1 MQIPDRGV
9 FGTTFLVERPLAG
22 LVAALEAAF
31 VAEEVD
37 AKHDGPYVFLC
48 RALRE
53 HQLVLLDIGIFNQ
66 GGGKV
71 LVSMRR
77 CAGDRHQA
85 VQLANQIGA
94 AAGLRGPV
102 VAPTKHLYDPDAQDA
117 ARYLTL
123 LGGDFKDK
131 MEGLCAAAGMRSA
144 LKTDQ
149 GRALAQRVAQLGLSE
164 EPLLRLTAL
173 SVGVS
178 MVRRGADARLFE
190 AAARLGL
197 ADQEPLVR
205 IQARHLL

>member
-1 MQIPDRGV
+1 MQLPDRV
-9 FGTTFLVERPLAG
+9 ALGTTFLVERPLAG

-53 HQLVLLDIGIFNQ
+53 HQLVLLDVGIFNQ
-66 GGGKV
+66 GGKV

-102 VAPTKHLYDPDAQDA
+102 VEPPKLLYDPGAHDA

-144 LKTDQ
+144 LKTGQ
-149 GRALAQRVAQLGLSE
+149 GRELAERVAQLGLSE

-178 MVRRGADARLFE
+178 MVRQGADARLFE
-190 AAARLGL
+190 SAARLGL

-205 IQARHLL
+205 IQAGHLL